1 MNDTIPFGRWLKE
14 RRQSLDMTQD
24 RLADRVGCA
33 LSTVEKIERGLR
45 RPSHQIARR
54 IAEELRIPPEE
65 QAAFVEWAR
74 AAPVATAPATPE
86 GEGRPKISPGNL
98 PAPATALI
106 GREEELDETRM
117 LLRGQEVRLLTLLG
131 PPGIGKTRLS
141 LALAESLMD
150 DYADGV
156 WFVPLAAIS
165 DPDLVAS
172 TIAKVLGLQEGP
184 NLTVSEGL
192 QAYLREKQM
201 LFVLDNFEQIISAAP
216 LVSDLL
222 AASPGL
228 KVIVTSRTALDI
240 YGEHHYDV
248 RPLDLPDLANLPLDG
263 ALQRYSAVALFVK
276 RAQAVAPHFTVTD
289 ENGTAIVEICARL
302 DGLPLAIELAAARSR
317 LFDPLSI
324 LRRLDR
330 RLPLLSGGPR
340 DRTPRQQSLRGAIN
354 WSYDLLNDA
363 EKALFRRLSVFVG
376 GCTLET
382 IDESRFWLSN
392 FGAEAGPVH
401 EKASPYGQ
409 APTAEDLVISLVGK
423 SLLQRHDVGEERRF
437 IMLETVREYAAEQ
450 LEASGEVGEARDS
463 HARYYLA
470 LAASAEPQLKGAL
483 QKVWLDRL
491 EAEHD
496 NFRAVMSRALERG
509 NAEIILRLG
518 ASLWRFWWMRGY
530 TREGYSWME
539 KALAAGGEV
548 EPAVLASALHA
559 AAALI
564 HELGDYE
571 QAELLY
577 NKSIALQREL
587 GEKRGLAMALCNLG
601 SVHWSRGDYEAARSL
616 YEESLGLY
624 EEVGDKWGISVTLTN
639 LGVVASAQRDYEEA
653 RRIQE
658 KNLAIKRD
666 LQDKAGIAITLNNIG
681 VLAQYVE
688 DYARARDFYVES
700 LTIRREIVGK
710 GGLAISLVNLGAV
723 AFQLGDHATAYACCV
738 ESLELRSEL
747 GDRHGAAFVLE
758 ELASFASAE
767 GEPSV
772 AARLYGASEA
782 IREEVG
788 SPLSPAER
796 VRYDANVSKARS
808 ATEEAAFDAAW
819 EEGRALPLKEV
830 LEYAMAFATGANEGR

>member
-1 MNDTIPFGRWLKE
+1 
-14 RRQSLDMTQD
+14 MTQEN
-24 RLADRVGCA
+24 LADRVGCA

-54 IAEELRIPPEE
+54 LAEELRIPIEE
-65 QAAFVEWAR
+65 QALFVEWAR
-74 AAPVATAPATPE
+74 LAPDDREAPSAPE
-86 GEGRPKISPGNL
+86 WERSPKASQGNL
-98 PAPATALI
+98 PAQATALI
-106 GREEELDETRM
+106 GRDRELAETRA
-117 LLRGQEVRLLTLLG
+117 LLTREEVRLLTLLG

-141 LALAESLMD
+141 LALGESLVGEF
-150 DYADGV
+150 ADGV

-165 DPDLVAS
+165 DPTLVAS
-172 TIAKVLGLQEGP
+172 TIAKTLGLQEGP
-184 NLTVSEGL
+184 NQAADEGL
-192 QAYLREKQM
+192 QAYLRERQI
-201 LFVLDNFEQIISAAP
+201 LLVLDNFEQIIPAAS
-216 LVSDLL
+216 LISDLL

-228 KVIVTSRTALDI
+228 KVLVTSRTTLDI

-248 RPLDLPDLANLPLDG
+248 PPLDLPDLANLPPGG
-263 ALQRYSAVALFVK
+263 ALQSYPAVELFVR
-276 RAQAVAPHFTVTD
+276 RAQAVAPRFTLTE
-289 ENGTAIVEICARL
+289 ENGPSIVEICARL

-363 EKALFRRLSVFVG
+363 EKSLFRRLSVFVG

-382 IDESRFWLSN
+382 VDESKFWQSN
-392 FGAEAGPVH
+392 FGAEPDPGPAHNGAGLY
-401 EKASPYGQ
+401 AQ
-409 APTAEDLVISLVGK
+409 APTAEDLISSLAGK
-423 SLLQRHDVGEERRF
+423 SLLQRHDVGGEVRF
-437 IMLETVREYAAEQ
+437 IQLETVREYAAEQ
-450 LEASGEVGEARDS
+450 LEASGEGEEARDR
-463 HARYYLA
+463 HAWYYLA

-483 QKVWLDRL
+483 QKVWLNRL

-509 NAEIILRLG
+509 NAEIVLRLG

-530 TREGYSWME
+530 TREGYGWLE
-539 KALAAGGEV
+539 RALAAGGEV
-548 EPAVLASALHA
+548 EPGVLAPALHA

-577 NKSIALQREL
+577 NKSIALQRDL
-587 GEKRGLAMALCNLG
+587 GERRGLAMALCNLG
-601 SVHWSRGDYEAARSL
+601 SVHWNRGDYEAARSL

-658 KNLAIKRD
+658 KNLAIKRE
-666 LQDKAGIAITLNNIG
+666 LQDKAGIAITLNNLG

-688 DYARARDFYVES
+688 DYARAREFYEES
-700 LTIRREIVGK
+700 LTIRREIVDK
-710 GGLAISLVNLGAV
+710 SGLAISLVNLGAV
-723 AFQLGDHATAYACCV
+723 AFQLGDHTTAYASCV

-767 GEPSV
+767 GEPTI
-772 AARLYGASEA
+772 AARLYGASEV
-782 IREEVG
+782 IREAVG

-796 VRYDANVSKARS
+796 VRYDANISRARS
-808 ATEEAAFDAAW
+808 ALEEASFDAAW
-819 EEGRALPLKEV
+819 AAGRAMSQGEAVK
-830 LEYAMAFATGANEGR
+830 YALAFAASAHEVG